1 MEDKPWRDRV
11 LLEEVLLQQLSVQ
24 SSEAAKRRAT
34 ALLEGVAQLG
44 SVYAVAKDLGKS
56 QTAISNAIKRHAPP
70 ASGASTT
77 E

>member
-11 LLEEVLLQQLSVQ
+11 HLEDELLQQLSDQ
-24 SSEAAKRRAT
+24 TSEAAKRRAT
-34 ALLEGVAQLG
+34 ALLDGVAQLG

-56 QTAISNAIKRHAPP
+56 QTAISNAIKKHGP
-70 ASGASTT
+70 TT